1 MVTVAIIAQIFE
13 IAQIFAR
20 GSGLIW
26 YKPKE
31 WVFFAYSDHCQTLWC
46 LLIISLSLL
55 FLVSCFGGSLEEQ
68 LPWVIFNYF
77 SISFSTSLQ
86 KHFKIKISTFVHFEI
101 SFLISLNC
109 LAEKME

>member
-13 IAQIFAR
+13 IAQMFAK

-31 WVFFAYSDHCQTLWC
+31 WLFFAYSDHCQTLWC

-55 FLVSCFGGSLEEQ
+55 FLVSCFGGSLEERLPCVLFIPQ
-68 LPWVIFNYF
+68 LQFVIFD
-77 SISFSTSLQ
+77 LG
-86 KHFKIKISTFVHFEI
+86 
-101 SFLISLNC
+101 
-109 LAEKME
+109 